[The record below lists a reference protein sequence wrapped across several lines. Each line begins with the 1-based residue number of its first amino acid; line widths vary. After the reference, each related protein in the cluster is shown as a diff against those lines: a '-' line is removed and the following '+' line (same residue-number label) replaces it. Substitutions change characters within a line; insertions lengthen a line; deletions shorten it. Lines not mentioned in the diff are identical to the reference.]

1 MQDPVSGSVQLGPE
15 LLVVASVVAIGSFVP
30 GSAVVEPFVAHP
42 VPVLVLVAVEGTVVL
57 VAVAF
62 VRSTCHWKKCSTV
75 LTRCMRRKGFHC
87 PHRPGVVDQ
96 RLHCRNKRRRIFGT
110 GSDQLWVLG

>member
-1 MQDPVSGSVQLGPE
+1 MLE
-15 LLVVASVVAIGSFVP
+15 LLAVASVVAIGSFVP
-30 GSAVVEPFVAHP
+30 ESAVVEPSHP
-42 VPVLVLVAVEGTVVL
+42 VLVAVEGTVVL

-62 VRSTCHWKKCSTV
+62 VQSTYHWKKCSTV
-75 LTRCMRRKGFHC
+75 PTRYMHRKGFRC

-110 GSDQLWVLG
+110 ESDRLWVLE